1 METSNETTTDP
12 SDTTKD
18 SCDVGVKQ
26 ISEERGM
33 ASYGKSES
41 THSVIK

>member
-1 METSNETTTDP
+1 METSNETTADP

-33 ASYGKSES
+33 ASSIGRASP
-41 THSVIK
+41 TIL

>member
-1 METSNETTTDP
+1 MEPSNETTTGP

-26 ISEERGM
+26 IFKDRGE
-33 ASYGKSES
+33 AS
-41 THSVIK
+41 TLCIL